1 MIIGESGSGKSTSL
15 RNLDP
20 AKVLLIQPIAK
31 PLPFRSA
38 EWTPFDF
45 EAKTGT
51 VYATDDAKAIVAAIA
66 NAHLIGKPIVV
77 VDDFQYVMANE
88 FMRRSNEKGFD
99 KFTEIG
105 KNAWN
110 IANASTQGPAHARVY
125 LLSHIDRDDA
135 GRTKAKTIGRM
146 LDEKIC
152 LEGMFSIVLRSVY
165 NDGKYVFT
173 TQTNG
178 MDTAKSPM
186 GMFPAAVIEND
197 LAAVDGAICEFYGIE
212 A

>member
-1 MIIGESGSGKSTSL
+1 MILGESGSGKSTSL

-20 AKVLLIQPIAK
+20 AKTLLIQPIAK
-31 PLPFRSA
+31 PLPFRSLGW
-38 EWTPFDF
+38 EPFNFDT
-45 EAKTGT
+45 KTGT
-51 VYATDDAKAIVAAIA
+51 VYATDDAKSIVAAIQ
-66 NAHLIGKPIVV
+66 NAHLIGKPIIV

-88 FMRRSNEKGFD
+88 FMRRSNEKGFE

-110 IANASTQGPAHARVY
+110 IANASTQGPPHVRVY
-125 LLSHIDRDDA
+125 LLSHVDRDDS
-135 GRTKAKTIGRM
+135 GRVKAKTIGKM

-152 LEGMFSIVLRSVY
+152 LEGMFTIVLRSLASE
-165 NDGKYVFT
+165 GKYLFT

-186 GMFPAAVIEND
+186 GMFPTPVIEND
-197 LAAVDGAICEFYGIE
+197 LAATDRAICSYYEI
-212 A
+212 AA